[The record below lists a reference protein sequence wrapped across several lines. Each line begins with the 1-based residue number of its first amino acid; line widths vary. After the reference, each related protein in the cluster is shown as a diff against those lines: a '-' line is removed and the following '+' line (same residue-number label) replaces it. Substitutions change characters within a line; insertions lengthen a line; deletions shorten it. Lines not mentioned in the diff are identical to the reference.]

1 MITSTRLLLS
11 SGLLLPFL
19 LPTESGGTKLV
30 FSVSEGVTKTRTI
43 TNTVDLTLDNML
55 TLMNEQEGPS
65 VETEM
70 SMESKLELVVTDRF
84 VELREGAPKKLR
96 RTFDKVG
103 QKSTVDV
110 ENPMIDQTTEVPYR
124 SALQGKEVIFTWN
137 AEEEEYATAFPDD
150 EGDKELL
157 EGLHE
162 DLDLRGFLPDGEVE
176 EGEEWEVDPVVL
188 AEVLAPGGDL
198 KLVPEEVEMAGGMNP
213 TDTGM
218 GDFSSWFSEGL
229 EGSVKAR
236 FEGTRE
242 TASGVKVGEITIE
255 VDITSAVD
263 MTEKSQERLE
273 RAELPAHVEEIE
285 ITSSDLQLALESEG
299 TLLWN
304 LEAGCALSFELK
316 GEFELS
322 ADTTMEISAQG
333 IVLQLETVMDFSG
346 TLSSSS
352 RTE

>member
-1 MITSTRLLLS
+1 MITSTRVLLA
-11 SGLLLPFL
+11 SGLFLPFL
-19 LPTESGGTKLV
+19 LPTDSGATKLA
-30 FSVSEGVTKTRTI
+30 FSVSEGATKTRTI
-43 TNTVDLTLDNML
+43 TNTVDLTLDDML

-70 SMESKLELVVTDRF
+70 SMESKLELVVTDRY

-96 RTFDKVG
+96 RTFDKVA
-103 QKSTVDV
+103 QQSTVDV

-124 SALQGKEVIFTWN
+124 SALQGKEVIFTWD
-137 AEEEEYATAFPDD
+137 AEEEEYAITFPDD
-150 EGDKELL
+150 EGDQELL

-218 GDFSSWFSEGL
+218 GDFSAWFSEGL

-236 FEGTRE
+236 FVGTRE
-242 TASGVKVGEITIE
+242 TAGVKVGEIAIE

-273 RAELPAHVEEIE
+273 RAELPAQVEEIE
-285 ITSSDLQLALESEG
+285 ITSSDLQLELESEG

-304 LEAGCALSFELK
+304 LDAGCALSFELK

-333 IVLQLETVMDFSG
+333 VVLQLETVMDFSG

-352 RTE
+352 RIE